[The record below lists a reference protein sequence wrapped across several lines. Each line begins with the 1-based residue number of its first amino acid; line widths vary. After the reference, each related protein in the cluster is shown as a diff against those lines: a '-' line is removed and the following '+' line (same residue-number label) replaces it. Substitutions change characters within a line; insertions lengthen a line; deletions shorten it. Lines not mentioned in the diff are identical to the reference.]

1 MPNESYIAILEESLV
16 KKSDILAHL
25 LLLCQEQ
32 SDILDDADMTP
43 EMFDENVQK
52 KEVLITRLANLDDGF
67 EQLYQRVREELA
79 SNKNQYRDSIRHM
92 QELIREVT
100 DKSVQIQAIE
110 ARNKEKVQTRFG
122 EIRSQIREVK
132 HSGRAVSNYYQN
144 MMKMNAVEPQ
154 FWDSKK

>member
-1 MPNESYIAILEESLV
+1 MPNESYIAILEDSLV
-16 KKSDILAHL
+16 KKADILTHL
-25 LLLCQEQ
+25 QLLCQEQ
-32 SDILDDADMTP
+32 SDILDNADMTP

-79 SNKNQYRDSIRHM
+79 SNKEQYRESIRHM
-92 QELIREVT
+92 QELIRDVT

-132 HSGRAVSNYYQN
+132 HSGRAVSNYYQT

>member
-1 MPNESYIAILEESLV
+1 MSNESYIAILEESLV
-16 KKSDILAHL
+16 KKADILAHL
-25 LLLCQEQ
+25 QLLCQEQ
-32 SDILDDADMTP
+32 SDILDDANMTP

-52 KEVLITRLANLDDGF
+52 KEILITRLANLDDGF

-79 SNKNQYRDSIRHM
+79 SNKDQYRDSIRHM
-92 QELIREVT
+92 QELIRDVT

-132 HSGRAVSNYYQN
+132 HSGRAVSNYYQT

>member
-1 MPNESYIAILEESLV
+1 MPNESYIAILEDSLV
-16 KKSDILAHL
+16 KKADILAHL
-25 LLLCQEQ
+25 QLLCQEQ
-32 SDILDDADMTP
+32 SDILDNADMTP

-67 EQLYQRVREELA
+67 EQLYQRVSEELA
-79 SNKNQYRDSIRHM
+79 SNKDQYRDSIRHM
-92 QELIREVT
+92 QELIRDVT

-132 HSGRAVSNYYQN
+132 HSGRAVSNYYQT